1 MSETLP
7 RPNRAWWYLAAG
19 FAVGWVLYLAFLAP
33 IRTGHRALL
42 ENSGMSQ
49 PADYDW
55 SLLDLEDKPVPF
67 ARFKGKTL
75 FLNIWA
81 TWCRP
86 CVMEMPSIA
95 SLARNPRLQGKNIEF
110 VCVSTDDSTDVVRRF
125 RDGKDWTMTILR
137 ADRIPSV
144 FYTEGIPATFLIAAD
159 GRIAASEVGAA
170 DWSEPRV
177 VAFLEK
183 LAGSR
188 ASAP

>member
-7 RPNRAWWYLAAG
+7 KPNRAWWYLAIG
-19 FAVGWVLYLAFLAP
+19 FAVCWMLYLAFLAP
-33 IRTGHRALL
+33 RRPGGRALL
-42 ENSGMSQ
+42 ENSAMSQ

-55 SLLDLEDKPVPF
+55 SLRDLEDQPVPF

-86 CVMEMPSIA
+86 CVAELPSIA
-95 SLARNPRLQGKNIEF
+95 SLARNPRLRGKNIEF
-110 VCVSTDDSTDVVRRF
+110 VCVSVDDSTDVVRRF
-125 RDGKDWTMTILR
+125 KDGKDWTMTVLR
-137 ADRIPSV
+137 ADKIPSV
-144 FYTEGIPATFLIAAD
+144 FYTEGIPATFLIAPD

-177 VAFLEK
+177 VALLEK
-183 LAGSR
+183 LASS
-188 ASAP
+188 SAP